1 MRYGIT
7 WTTTHHS
14 EVDLSVEQLA
24 AWATTAAPGAFF
36 AQSPEALAG
45 TSAEQLVEL
54 ISRNR
59 HLRDRLLALYLQQTH
74 PAHATTET
82 HLTVVDVQPLDDVD
96 APSTKGNAHD

>member
-54 ISRNR
+54 ISRTVTSETVCLPCTCSRPTPPTRPPR
-59 HLRDRLLALYLQQTH
+59 HT
-74 PAHATTET
+74 
-82 HLTVVDVQPLDDVD
+82 
-96 APSTKGNAHD
+96 